1 MAKQRIE
8 EIDLL
13 KGVLIT
19 LMVIF
24 HLSYFGDKYP
34 YAKDLVYSF
43 HMPGFLMVSGYFAAA
58 WQSVSAKNF
67 FAKRMLWLLIPY
79 LVMEFAYATLS
90 AFMPVRGGLE
100 TFGAL
105 PLLDALML
113 HPVGP
118 YWYLHTLMLCSAVWF
133 LASGISPLR
142 RGGQLLLAFSALAA
156 IALSGWGILS
166 FNNILF
172 FMLGAAY
179 RCFVPDFRTLLKP
192 SLWWF
197 APIVVLCAL
206 VDDGATLRR
215 WTLPITLCAVP
226 GIMGIGIWMRGSVKR
241 ATLFVGRNSL
251 SVLLF
256 SPIFTMLS
264 KQLLPLFAFDT
275 TGLCFMLTATALT
288 LAGSLAITWTMD
300 RCGISPYFF
309 GRKMMD

>member
-1 MAKQRIE
+1 MAKHRIE

-43 HMPGFLMVSGYFAAA
+43 HMPGFLLVSGFFAAA
-58 WQSVSAKNF
+58 WKQGGAGDF
-67 FAKRMLWLLIPY
+67 FGRRMRWLLIPY
-79 LVMEFAYATLS
+79 LVMETAYAALS

-100 TFGAL
+100 AFGL
-105 PLLDALML
+105 IPLLDAVVL

-133 LASGISPLR
+133 LVSGIAALGR
-142 RGGQLLLAFSALAA
+142 IGQLILTFLLLTGISC
-156 IALSGWGILS
+156 SGWGILS
-166 FNNILF
+166 FNNMLF
-172 FMLGAAY
+172 FMLGVALRRY
-179 RCFVPDFRTLLKP
+179 SPDFRALLP
-192 SLWWF
+192 PGVWWLL
-197 APIVVLCAL
+197 PIVLLC
-206 VDDGATLRR
+206 VFVEDGATFRR
-215 WTLPITLCAVP
+215 CTLLITLCAVP
-226 GIMGIGIWMRGSVKR
+226 GIMGLGVWMKGDVRR

-264 KQLLPLFAFDT
+264 KQLLPLFAFDA
-275 TGLCFMLTATALT
+275 TGFAFMLVATTLT
-288 LAGSLAITWTMD
+288 VCGSLAITWAMD
-300 RCGISPYFF
+300 RIGISPYFF
-309 GRKMMD
+309 GRRMMD